1 MKGHRDFS
9 SLAISWRGR
18 VAVPESTC
26 SHKSLRFLPLAAL
39 RLQCSWLIPCQLSAF
54 EGNNHSHTFPPR
66 TGSGRHDPA
75 MLYVLSTYVGLL
87 ACLCDLNSFV
97 KTSADFLAVVTDGRC
112 WLLATPSD
120 WSPQCPLAGLA
131 LTWGSH
137 SIQGLSSAG
146 LGLSPT
152 WQTVPWCQW
161 QLRTHKKE
169 PPNWKPY
176 SDPFHCHLTGFFSN
190 PHFPEGHQKHA
201 GISGFRLF
209 FFNLWRNDLQL
220 FF

>member
-18 VAVPESTC
+18 VGLVPESTC
-26 SHKSLRFLPLAAL
+26 SHKSLRFLPLVAL
-39 RLQCSWLIPCQLSAF
+39 RLQCSWPIPCQLSAF

-66 TGSGRHDPA
+66 TGSDRHDPA
-75 MLYVLSTYVGLL
+75 MLYVLSTCVGLL
-87 ACLCDLNSFV
+87 ACLCDLNCFV
-97 KTSADFLAVVTDGRC
+97 KTLADFLAVVTDGRC

-120 WSPQCPLAGLA
+120 WSPQSPCW
-131 LTWGSH
+131 TGSDLRQSQH
-137 SIQGLSSAG
+137 SWPQFSG
-146 LGLSPT
+146 LGPLPDLADS
-152 WQTVPWCQW
+152 VPWWQW

-169 PPNWKPY
+169 SPNWKPY

-209 FFNLWRNDLQL
+209 FF
-220 FF
+220 